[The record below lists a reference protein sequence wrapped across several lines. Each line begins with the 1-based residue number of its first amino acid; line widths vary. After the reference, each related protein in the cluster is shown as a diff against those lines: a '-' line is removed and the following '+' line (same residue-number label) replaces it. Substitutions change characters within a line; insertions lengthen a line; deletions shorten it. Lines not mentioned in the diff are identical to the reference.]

1 MRPRAIE
8 DCLKA
13 DAGIARLSAH
23 AARLLRLHRLFEA
36 ALPPSL
42 SGAAR
47 VANLRLGKVIVHAD
61 NGAVAAK
68 LRQITPR
75 LGIVFHKEFAEV
87 TGIQVCV
94 QARSSGYSAALAK
107 HQAFPIGDRNK
118 RALTSAADAM
128 PEGSPIQAALRRLI
142 DRSR

>member
-42 SGAAR
+42 SNAAR

-75 LGIVFHKEFAEV
+75 LGIVFTKEFAEV
-87 TGIQVCV
+87 TGIEVKV
-94 QARSSGYSAALAK
+94 QARGPVPRGGRTVRPA
-107 HQAFPIGDRNK
+107 PIGASGK
-118 RALTSAADAM
+118 RALTSAADSM
-128 PEGSPIQAALRRLI
+128 PEGSPIRAALRRLI
-142 DRSR
+142 ERS